1 MVSAG
6 FLSGACARESNKSTT
21 FSLTKCFRFHLISD
35 TSAIPMVD
43 LGFAISATAA
53 KSKENFIK
61 MKDVIKRIIFKYGS
75 HRMAYSVLTF
85 GSTPTIRVRFSDS
98 ISGEALLSW
107 DVDNIPQN
115 PGTASLDKALD
126 GARDLFKISNGA
138 RPNASNI
145 LVVITDKKSD
155 SMAQA
160 VEKSAEVLDDMGIRV
175 IGVALG
181 NEFSGE
187 LDDVTDVSGDVINT
201 TDSVSPAKI
210 VEKVMERILDS
221 KCFSQ

>member
-1 MVSAG
+1 
-6 FLSGACARESNKSTT
+6 
-21 FSLTKCFRFHLISD
+21 
-35 TSAIPMVD
+35 MVD

>member
-1 MVSAG
+1 
-6 FLSGACARESNKSTT
+6 
-21 FSLTKCFRFHLISD
+21 
-35 TSAIPMVD
+35 MVD

-53 KSKENFIK
+53 KSKENFKK
-61 MKDVIKRIIFKYGS
+61 MKEVINRIIFKYGS

-85 GSTPTIRVRFSDS
+85 GSTPTIRVRFSDA
-98 ISGEALLSW
+98 IIGELLLILR
-107 DVDNIPQN
+107 VNNITQN

-145 LVVITDKKSD
+145 LVVITDKKSY

-181 NEFSGE
+181 NEVGGE
-187 LDDVTDVSGDVINT
+187 LDDVTDVSGDVMNAS
-201 TDSVSPAKI
+201 DSSSPAKI